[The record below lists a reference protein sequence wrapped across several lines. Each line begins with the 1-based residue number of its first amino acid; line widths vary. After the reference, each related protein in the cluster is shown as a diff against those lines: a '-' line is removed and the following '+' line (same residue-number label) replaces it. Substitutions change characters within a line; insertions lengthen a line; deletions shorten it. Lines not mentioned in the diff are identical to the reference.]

1 MTAGK
6 NKPEQEDTDS
16 PIIIRPLREDA
27 VEQLPHSPKRNPGL
41 KRQQLKNLSTKFRV
55 HKIELAIEE

>member
-1 MTAGK
+1 
-6 NKPEQEDTDS
+6 
-16 PIIIRPLREDA
+16 LREDA